1 MKSDP
6 VPAAHQ
12 APSDYKILGLGTIV
26 VDHVAEVRS
35 LPEPDT
41 KTDILSSHYQVGG
54 PVVTALAL
62 LSKWGY
68 TTSFIGCW
76 STDELGERIEED
88 LIKSQI
94 QSGFASVHP
103 SHQSGHAHVWV
114 EASTGRRSI
123 AAFRGRGSLDWAELE
138 HLSWSEW
145 KALHLDGSHGEV
157 ATLAAREMKKHGGIV
172 TMDLGS
178 PKPNL
183 PKLLEHVDALQCP
196 AGLLTQ
202 LYPDQSDIE
211 AARCLLDL
219 GPREITVT
227 MGSEGALWLNRNE
240 QRHQR
245 LSRLRQSIPMEL
257 AMSLQEPACM
267 PAIRAGHQSTASNL
281 PRRVVRSSASN
292 GEIEK
297 PYQKWNPS
305 FLYWAK
311 EKVTRSSVLFRGRLR
326 RRLGDLG

>member
-68 TTSFIGCW
+68 PTSFIGCW
-76 STDELGERIEED
+76 SKDELGERIEQD
-88 LIKSQI
+88 LMKSQI
-94 QSGFASVHP
+94 QNGFASVHP
-103 SHQSGHAHVWV
+103 SHHSGHAHVWV

-123 AAFRGRGSLDWAELE
+123 AAFRGRGSLDWTELE

-178 PKPNL
+178 PNPNL

-240 QRHQR
+240 QR
-245 LSRLRQSIPMEL
+245 
-257 AMSLQEPACM
+257 
-267 PAIRAGHQSTASNL
+267 
-281 PRRVVRSSASN
+281 
-292 GEIEK
+292 
-297 PYQKWNPS
+297 YQKALPIEAVDTNGAGDVFAGASMHARYQGWPP
-305 FLYWAK
+305 
-311 EKVTRSSVLFRGRLR
+311 EHRLKFASACSALKCQQWGNR
-326 RRLGDLG
+326 EALPKMEPILSLMG